1 MSSIL
6 AKFFVE
12 SDVIEAVESGK
23 IKVDPCELRDWAHE
37 KGFTSVQLYAHKKIY
52 ERNEVLIQLGL

>member
-1 MSSIL
+1 MGIL
-6 AKFFVE
+6 NQFFVE
-12 SDVIEAVESGK
+12 GDVIDAVESGA

-52 ERNEVLIQLGL
+52 ERNEFFIQLGL